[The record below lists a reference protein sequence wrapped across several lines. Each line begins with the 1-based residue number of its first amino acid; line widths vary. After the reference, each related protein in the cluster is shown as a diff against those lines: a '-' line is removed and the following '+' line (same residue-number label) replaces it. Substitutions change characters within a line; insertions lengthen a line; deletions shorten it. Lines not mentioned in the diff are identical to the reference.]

1 MARRSVGSSERVI
14 QPCSSNASAT
24 SVAERGVIRSDE
36 ASAEGRTGS
45 AEAITRRARDCAGV
59 IPHASSSR
67 AVSRRI
73 SRAAA
78 ISRSPVE
85 SDIAAPM
92 E

>member
-67 AVSRRI
+67 AVSRR
-73 SRAAA
+73 SRNFT
-78 ISRSPVE
+78 RSLQRMQGTGV
-85 SDIAAPM
+85 APDR
-92 E
+92 